1 MPPTDRFIGKTQL
14 RVRYAEV
21 DSMRIVHHSRYIVYF
36 EEGRSAY
43 ARQRGKP
50 YSQFEADG
58 FYLAVTEVNVR
69 YIQPAHYEQLITIKA
84 WITDMK
90 SRGLTFAYE
99 ILDADTEAKL
109 VTGFTK
115 HICVDQAGK
124 VARIPESWREWS
136 AD

>member
-1 MPPTDRFIGKTQL
+1 MSSSDRFIGETTL

-58 FYLAVTEVNVR
+58 FFLTVTEVKVR
-69 YIQPAHYEQLITIKA
+69 YIQPARYEQSITVRA
-84 WITDMK
+84 WISEMK
-90 SRGLTFAYE
+90 SRGLTFEYE
-99 ILDADTEAKL
+99 IVDADKGTKL
-109 VTGFTK
+109 VIGSTK

-124 VARIPESWREWS
+124 VAHLPASWREW
-136 AD
+136 AEE